1 MNPAATTRVLY
12 DGGVFLAP
20 VFGDM
25 LVTAN
30 QHTQVRVDGP
40 PQMQVLVLHVSQP
53 LPNVYCGPIPRIS
66 FITHN
71 TETVMAVLSLLPQS
85 MESTLKT

>member
-1 MNPAATTRVLY
+1 MYLSQVSDASLTGVNPAATTRVVY

-20 VFGDM
+20 IFGDM

-40 PQMQVLVLHVSQP
+40 DKVLALASSPSQP
-53 LPNVYCGPIPRIS
+53 LPD
-66 FITHN
+66 
-71 TETVMAVLSLLPQS
+71 L
-85 MESTLKT
+85 

>member
-1 MNPAATTRVLY
+1 MVY
-12 DGGVFLAP
+12 DGGVFLGP

-40 PQMQVLVLHVSQP
+40 PRVQVPVPSVSAP
-53 LPNVYCGPIPRIS
+53 P
-66 FITHN
+66 
-71 TETVMAVLSLLPQS
+71 
-85 MESTLKT
+85 